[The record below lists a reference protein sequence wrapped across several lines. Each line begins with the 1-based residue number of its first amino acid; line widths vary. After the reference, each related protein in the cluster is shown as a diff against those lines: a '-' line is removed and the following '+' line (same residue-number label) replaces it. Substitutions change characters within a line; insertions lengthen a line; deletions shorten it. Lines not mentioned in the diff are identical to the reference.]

1 MHDIS
6 YNYLLSYLNIPTFF
20 KGCCSNHLRKW
31 YFLCHPKHPSNQH
44 LLQDAARRIALMR
57 YIQIQELHGD
67 IPMQVGEVRWLVLCM
82 NDPSKNPLNNFY
94 ILVEM
99 FAHFLVVFYRNIY
112 IYIYNCI
119 LYIAVIPVLWSSF
132 TQIFCWRFIIS
143 GHGFVLMWH
152 VVTSPRPHCSPS
164 KVWDELRL
172 DHDGEVLQ
180 CAEQVVYIYIYK

>member
-1 MHDIS
+1 MVWLPTTDVLGPFWLKECSPWWLATQWESEHWLCTTYPIII
-6 YNYLLSYLNIPTFF
+6 YNLSYLNIPTFF

-82 NDPSKNPLNNFY
+82 NDPSKNPLNNLY

-99 FAHFLVVFYRNIY
+99 FAHFLVVFYRNKY
-112 IYIYNCI
+112 IIVYCI
-119 LYIAVIPVLWSSF
+119 
-132 TQIFCWRFIIS
+132 
-143 GHGFVLMWH
+143 
-152 VVTSPRPHCSPS
+152 
-164 KVWDELRL
+164 
-172 DHDGEVLQ
+172 
-180 CAEQVVYIYIYK
+180 